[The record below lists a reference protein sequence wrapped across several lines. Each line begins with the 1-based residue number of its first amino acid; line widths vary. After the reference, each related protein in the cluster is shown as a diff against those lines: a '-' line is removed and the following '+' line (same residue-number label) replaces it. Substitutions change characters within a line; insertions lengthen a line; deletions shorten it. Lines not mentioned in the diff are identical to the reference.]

1 MSIRSPHIDP
11 MEQQV
16 LLASIAGGDEAAF
29 SRMLRIYGDTVF
41 SQALAYTKSV
51 QTAEEVSQDV
61 FLHVWNKRDKLLEV
75 EHFEAW
81 FFQVTRRQILNY
93 MKKKVSQPLS
103 ALLPDLRGVMEMEE
117 QLVPDRQMEAR
128 DTYQLLLKGI
138 EQLPEKRGL
147 VFRMSRIEG
156 ISNLEIA
163 ERLQMHPDTVAQYI
177 MKAKVFLQTWLEK
190 HGTDTIVLIVVL
202 RGLP

>member
-1 MSIRSPHIDP
+1 M
-11 MEQQV
+11 

-138 EQLPEKRGL
+138 EQLPEKRGAPADAPGYGRSIYYEGKGFFTDL
-147 VFRMSRIEG
+147 ARKAWNRYNRTDRRTAWVAVANGNVSTKLNFFEVFVNRLLSRI
-156 ISNLEIA
+156 
-163 ERLQMHPDTVAQYI
+163 Y
-177 MKAKVFLQTWLEK
+177 
-190 HGTDTIVLIVVL
+190 
-202 RGLP
+202 LPLSY